1 MTLEAYQ
8 IRKWVS
14 LTEEINHDGGEP
26 LAQPMLRAA
35 AGVIIAN
42 PFAGRYVEDLAAL
55 QDPSAALGTALGER
69 AVALLKGRPAVSY
82 GKGGIA
88 GVNGEQEHVVAC
100 ITTLFGDA
108 LRAAVGGGEAWVSSA
123 SKVAAAGTPLDI
135 PLAHKDALYV
145 RAQYD
150 AITFAVPDG
159 PRPDELLIVVADAS
173 AGRPP
178 HRVGGLNAEDIKGGG
193 LV

>member
-1 MTLEAYQ
+1 MTLEGYRV
-8 IRKWVS
+8 RKWVAF
-14 LTEEINHDGGEP
+14 TEEIFHDGGEA
-26 LAQPMLRAA
+26 LERPMVRAA

-42 PFAGRYVEDLAAL
+42 PFAGRYVADLSPL
-55 QDPSAALGTALGER
+55 QDPSAALGTALGSR
-69 AVALLKGRPAVSY
+69 AVALLGGLAPVSY

-88 GVNGEQEHVVAC
+88 GVNGEQEHAVAC

-108 LRAAVGGGEAWVSSA
+108 LRASVGGGEAWVSSVT
-123 SKVAAAGTPLDI
+123 KVAAAGTSLDI

-150 AITFAVPDG
+150 AITLTVPDG
-159 PRPDELLIVVADAS
+159 PRPDELLIAVAVAS
-173 AGRPP
+173 AGRPH
-178 HRVGGLNAEDIKGGG
+178 HRVGGLRAEDIQGGG

>member
-8 IRKWVS
+8 VRKWVAF
-14 LTEEINHDGGEP
+14 TEEIFHDGGEP
-26 LAQPMLRAA
+26 LEQPMVRAA

-42 PFAGRYVEDLAAL
+42 PFAGRYVDDLSPL
-55 QDPSAALGTALGER
+55 QDPSAALGTALGSR
-69 AVALLKGRPAVSY
+69 AVALLGGLPPVSY

-88 GVNGEQEHVVAC
+88 GVNGEQEHAVAC

-108 LRAAVGGGEAWVSSA
+108 LRASVGGGEAWVSSVT
-123 SKVAAAGTPLDI
+123 KVAAAGTSLDI

-150 AITFAVPDG
+150 AITLTVPDG
-159 PRPDELLIVVADAS
+159 PRPDELLIAVAVAS
-173 AGRPP
+173 AGRPH
-178 HRVGGLNAEDIKGGG
+178 HRVGGLRAEDIQGGG